1 MKLTK
6 PLRKIFALLLILL
19 TAFGV
24 SVLVSA
30 ECLIDVHYTV
40 AVEGLTNGVRAA
52 VISDLHGRE
61 LGKNNVRLIAKTAE
75 QFPDVIFLDGDLIDR
90 NSGEEDVR
98 ELERLIQSLCEIA
111 PVFLSLG
118 NHEQAYMQKNDDTL
132 LERIEAAG
140 ATVVNDSFVDVSI
153 ADQTLRIGGTLGYGF
168 YFGRSEEEFTV
179 SSEYVFLKEFENT
192 DFPTICLAHRPDTF
206 IFNGAYDMWDIDVV
220 VSGHTHGG
228 LVRLPFVGGLYAPM
242 QGFFPEYD
250 RGYFQLGDNMQM
262 IISSGLAGHGVLPR
276 VNNLPE
282 IVVVDLVPKG

>member
-6 PLRKIFALLLILL
+6 TLRKIFALLLILL

-61 LGKNNVRLIAKTAE
+61 LGKDNVRLIAKTAE

-111 PVFLSLG
+111 PVFFSLG
-118 NHEQAYMQKNDDTL
+118 NHEQAYMRNDDTL

-168 YFGRSEEEFTV
+168 YFGRSEEEFTT
-179 SSEYVFLKEFENT
+179 SAEYVFLKEFENT

>member
-6 PLRKIFALLLILL
+6 TLRKIFALLLILL

-61 LGKNNVRLIAKTAE
+61 LGKDNVRLIAKTAE

-98 ELERLIQSLCEIA
+98 ELEQLIQSLCEIA
-111 PVFLSLG
+111 PVFFSLG
-118 NHEQAYMQKNDDTL
+118 NHEQAYMRNDDTL

-168 YFGRSEEEFTV
+168 YFGRSEEEFTT
-179 SSEYVFLKEFENT
+179 SAEYVFLKEFENT
-192 DFPTICLAHRPDTF
+192 EFPTICLAHRPDTF
-206 IFNGAYDMWDIDVV
+206 IFNGAYDMWNIDVV

-262 IISSGLAGHGVLPR
+262 VISSGLAGHGVLPR

>member
-1 MKLTK
+1 MKLAK
-6 PLRKIFALLLILL
+6 ALRKIAALLLILL

-30 ECLIDVHYTV
+30 ECLIDTHYTV
-40 AVEGLTNGVRAA
+40 AVEGLTNAVRAV

-75 QFPDVIFLDGDLIDR
+75 QFPDVIFLAGDLIDR

-98 ELERLIQSLCEIA
+98 ELERLIQSLSEIA
-111 PVFLSLG
+111 PVFFSLG
-118 NHEQAYMQKNDDTL
+118 NHEQAYMQNDDSL

-140 ATVVNDSFVDVSI
+140 ATVVNDSFVDASI
-153 ADQTLRIGGTLGYGF
+153 ADQVLRVGGTLGHGF
-168 YFGRSEEEFTV
+168 YFGRSEEEFT
-179 SSEYVFLKEFENT
+179 SSAEYVFLKEFENT
-192 DFPTICLAHRPDTF
+192 DLPTICLAHRPDTF
-206 IFNGAYDMWDIDVV
+206 IFNGAYNMWDIDVV
-220 VSGHTHGG
+220 ISGHTHGG

-250 RGYFQLGDNMQM
+250 RGYFTLGDNMQM
-262 IISSGLAGHGVLPR
+262 IISSGLAGHGALPR

-282 IVVVDLVPKG
+282 IAVVDLVPEG

>member
-1 MKLTK
+1 MNK
-6 PLRKIFALLLILL
+6 RAAQRIIACIVVLL

>member
-6 PLRKIFALLLILL
+6 TLRKIFALLLILL

-40 AVEGLTNGVRAA
+40 AVEGLTNVVRAA

-61 LGKNNVRLIAKTAE
+61 LGRDNIRLIAKTAE

-98 ELERLIQSLCEIA
+98 ELEQLIQSLCEIA
-111 PVFLSLG
+111 PVFFSLG
-118 NHEQAYMQKNDDTL
+118 NHEQAYMRNDDTL

-168 YFGRSEEEFTV
+168 YFGRSEEEFTT
-179 SSEYVFLKEFENT
+179 SAEYVFLKEFENT

-206 IFNGAYDMWDIDVV
+206 IFNGAYDMWNIDVV

-250 RGYFQLGDNMQM
+250 RGYFQLGNNMQM

>member
-1 MKLTK
+1 MNK
-6 PLRKIFALLLILL
+6 RAAQRIIACIVVLL

-111 PVFLSLG
+111 PVFFSLG
-118 NHEQAYMQKNDDTL
+118 NHEQAYMRNDDTL

-168 YFGRSEEEFTV
+168 YFGRSEEEFTA
-179 SSEYVFLKEFENT
+179 SAEYVFLKEFENT

>member
-6 PLRKIFALLLILL
+6 TLRKIFALLLILL

-61 LGKNNVRLIAKTAE
+61 LGKDNVRLIAKTAE

-98 ELERLIQSLCEIA
+98 ELEQLIQSLCEIA
-111 PVFLSLG
+111 PVFFSLG
-118 NHEQAYMQKNDDTL
+118 NHEQAYMRNDDTL

-168 YFGRSEEEFTV
+168 YFGRSEEEFTT
-179 SSEYVFLKEFENT
+179 SAEYVFLKEFENT

-262 IISSGLAGHGVLPR
+262 VISSGLAGHGVLPR

>member
-6 PLRKIFALLLILL
+6 TLRKIFALLLILL

-61 LGKNNVRLIAKTAE
+61 LGKDNVRLIAKTAE

-111 PVFLSLG
+111 PVFFSLG
-118 NHEQAYMQKNDDTL
+118 NHEQAYMRNDDTL

-168 YFGRSEEEFTV
+168 YFGRSEEEFTT
-179 SSEYVFLKEFENT
+179 SAEYVFLKEFENT

-228 LVRLPFVGGLYAPM
+228 LVRLPLVGGLYAPM

-262 IISSGLAGHGVLPR
+262 VISSGLAGHGVLPR

>member
-6 PLRKIFALLLILL
+6 TLRKIFALLLILL

-61 LGKNNVRLIAKTAE
+61 LGKDNVRLIAKTTE

-111 PVFLSLG
+111 PVFFSLG
-118 NHEQAYMQKNDDTL
+118 NHEQAYMRNDDTL

-168 YFGRSEEEFTV
+168 YFGRSEEEFTT
-179 SSEYVFLKEFENT
+179 SAEYVFLKEFENT

>member
-6 PLRKIFALLLILL
+6 TLRKIFALLLILL

-61 LGKNNVRLIAKTAE
+61 LGKNNVRIIAKTAE
-75 QFPDVIFLDGDLIDR
+75 QFPDIIFLDGDLIDR

-111 PVFLSLG
+111 PVFFSLG
-118 NHEQAYMQKNDDTL
+118 NHEQAYMRNDDTL

-168 YFGRSEEEFTV
+168 YFGRSEEEFTA

-220 VSGHTHGG
+220 VSDHTHGG

>member
-6 PLRKIFALLLILL
+6 TLRKIFALLLILL

-40 AVEGLTNGVRAA
+40 AVEGLTNVVRAA

-61 LGKNNVRLIAKTAE
+61 LGRDNIRLIAKTAE

-98 ELERLIQSLCEIA
+98 ELEQLIQSLCEIA
-111 PVFLSLG
+111 PVFFSLG
-118 NHEQAYMQKNDDTL
+118 NHEQAYMRNDDTL

-168 YFGRSEEEFTV
+168 YFGRSEEEFTT
-179 SSEYVFLKEFENT
+179 SAEYVFLKEFENT

-206 IFNGAYDMWDIDVV
+206 IFNSAYDMWDIDVV

>member
-6 PLRKIFALLLILL
+6 TLRKIFALLLILL

-40 AVEGLTNGVRAA
+40 AVEGLTKGVRAA

-61 LGKNNVRLIAKTAE
+61 LGKDNVRLIAKTAE
-75 QFPDVIFLDGDLIDR
+75 QFPDVIFLDGDLVDR

-111 PVFLSLG
+111 PVFFSLG
-118 NHEQAYMQKNDDTL
+118 NHEQAYMRNDDTL

-168 YFGRSEEEFTV
+168 YFGRSEEEFAA
-179 SSEYVFLKEFENT
+179 SAEYVFLKEFENT

-206 IFNGAYDMWDIDVV
+206 IFNGAYDMWNIDVV

>member
-6 PLRKIFALLLILL
+6 TLRKIFALLLILL

-40 AVEGLTNGVRAA
+40 AVEGLTNAVRAA

-61 LGKNNVRLIAKTAE
+61 LGKDNVRLIAKTAE
-75 QFPDVIFLDGDLIDR
+75 QIPDVIFLDGDLIDR

-111 PVFLSLG
+111 PVFFSLG
-118 NHEQAYMQKNDDTL
+118 NHEQAYMRNDDTL

-168 YFGRSEEEFTV
+168 YFGRSEEEFTT
-179 SSEYVFLKEFENT
+179 SAEYVFLKEFENT
-192 DFPTICLAHRPDTF
+192 EFPTICLAHRPDTF
-206 IFNGAYDMWDIDVV
+206 IFNSAYDMWDIDVV

>member
-6 PLRKIFALLLILL
+6 TLRKIFALLLILL

-40 AVEGLTNGVRAA
+40 AVEGLTNAVRAA

-61 LGKNNVRLIAKTAE
+61 LGKDNVRLIAKTAE
-75 QFPDVIFLDGDLIDR
+75 QFPDVIFLDGDLVDR

-111 PVFLSLG
+111 PVFFSLG
-118 NHEQAYMQKNDDTL
+118 NHEQAYMRNDDTL

-168 YFGRSEEEFTV
+168 YFGRSEEEFTT
-179 SSEYVFLKEFENT
+179 SAEYVFLKEFENT